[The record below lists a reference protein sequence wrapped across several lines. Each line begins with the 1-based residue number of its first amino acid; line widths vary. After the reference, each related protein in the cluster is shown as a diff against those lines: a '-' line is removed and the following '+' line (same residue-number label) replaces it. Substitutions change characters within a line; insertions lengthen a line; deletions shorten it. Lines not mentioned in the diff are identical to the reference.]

1 MHEAL
6 RAALSDFTEEGST
19 RDRTTRLLDVLGY
32 RSERTLD
39 VGDVGAFVD
48 LLEENNPLTERQ
60 RRLFGAWKSA
70 AIVFQITGDDI
81 GDVPDMFQD
90 FDAGRVKSFLFVAAD
105 LEARAYPRTEL
116 ADMARAVNR
125 GFPMPV
131 LVLFRHGLTLTLA
144 SVHRR
149 AHKRDGIRDV
159 LERVTLVKDIRP
171 AAPHRAHLE
180 ILGDLDLPHLRVG
193 GVHDFDSLHAAW
205 ERVLDIEAL
214 NKRFYGELFA
224 WFQRAVDQCS
234 FPDDG
239 AGEGSNER
247 HVIRLITRLL
257 FVWFLREKGLIPTE
271 LFEEGFAKAELK
283 DHDLERT
290 DYYRAVLQ
298 NLFFATLNTEIDK
311 RAFNKRAKAAK
322 GDFTKFHYRD
332 LLTHP
337 QRFLEKLREVPFV
350 NGGLFDC
357 LDDFAAGSAHGRRI
371 DAFADGT
378 DMDGGGLGVP
388 ARLFLDPDDGLFP
401 LFRRYKFTVEENTP
415 LDREVALDPELLGR
429 AFEHLLAAYNP
440 ETRETAR
447 KSTGSYYTPRQVVDY
462 MVQEVLTEA
471 LAVTTEPSD
480 GDAAFWRDRLVYL
493 LDPSDAMD
501 DADELFEEA
510 DRRVIVG
517 AIAGLKALDPA
528 VGSGAFPMGILQTL
542 TLALRRL
549 DPHNNLWEEFQ
560 KERAKARAAEAFDT
574 PDQQHRDDA
583 LREISDTFEKYRQSD
598 FGRKLYLIQN
608 SIYGVDIQPIACQI
622 AKLRFFISLAIEQ
635 DSDPSKP
642 NLGIKPLPNLET
654 RFVAAD
660 ALMGFQSDPAFLLFD
675 DVVASKQKEVAS
687 VRERYFL
694 ADSRPKKLECVETDH
709 RLRRELRDLLES
721 ERRAWVEAHLAAIE
735 NRAKDFPNPKAR
747 DEYRTRELRNFA
759 VSQRRYDS
767 AFEDARKVAE
777 WDPYDQNG
785 SASWFVPQY
794 MFGVAGGFDVVI
806 GNPPYIQL
814 QKDRGR
820 AGKRYQSADF
830 ATFARTGDIY
840 QLFYER
846 GCRLLKSDTGALT
859 YITSNSWLKAEYGK
873 SCVGGSPNATRH
885 CVSLRW
891 VRMYSTPSSTLV
903 YLSSAKVAALCVC
916 LRSTSTI
923 LTGETFRRLRTSG
936 AKCVWTAR
944 RRGVCFPTSSGTC
957 LRRCAVQGFRLRTGM
972 CGSTT
977 GSRPATTRRL

>member
-1 MHEAL
+1 M
-6 RAALSDFTEEGST
+6 
-19 RDRTTRLLDVLGY
+19 
-32 RSERTLD
+32 
-39 VGDVGAFVD
+39 
-48 LLEENNPLTERQ
+48 
-60 RRLFGAWKSA
+60 
-70 AIVFQITGDDI
+70 
-81 GDVPDMFQD
+81 
-90 FDAGRVKSFLFVAAD
+90 VA
-105 LEARAYPRTEL
+105 
-116 ADMARAVNR
+116 
-125 GFPMPV
+125 
-131 LVLFRHGLTLTLA
+131 
-144 SVHRR
+144 
-149 AHKRDGIRDV
+149 
-159 LERVTLVKDIRP
+159 
-171 AAPHRAHLE
+171 
-180 ILGDLDLPHLRVG
+180 
-193 GVHDFDSLHAAW
+193 
-205 ERVLDIEAL
+205 
-214 NKRFYGELFA
+214 
-224 WFQRAVDQCS
+224 
-234 FPDDG
+234 
-239 AGEGSNER
+239 
-247 HVIRLITRLL
+247 
-257 FVWFLREKGLIPTE
+257 E

-298 NLFFATLNTEIDK
+298 NLFFATLNTEIDE

-462 MVQEVLTEA
+462 MVQEALTEA
-471 LAVTTEPSD
+471 LAATTEPPD

-501 DADELFEEA
+501 DADELFEEG
-510 DRRVIVG
+510 DRRVIVA

-635 DSDPSKP
+635 DSDPSEP

-709 RLRRELRDLLES
+709 RLRRELHDILKNERADWVAAQQRDIDH
-721 ERRAWVEAHLAAIE
+721 RARKFRNPEARKKFREA
-735 NRAKDFPNPKAR
+735 
-747 DEYRTRELRNFA
+747 ELRDFA
-759 VSQRRYDS
+759 KRRLEYD
-767 AFEDARKVAE
+767 AALGDARRVAT

-785 SASWFVPQY
+785 CADWFEPEY
-794 MFGVAGGFDVVI
+794 MFGVPHGFDVVI

-814 QKDRGR
+814 QKNHGELARRYEGAGYETLARRG
-820 AGKRYQSADF
+820 DV
-830 ATFARTGDIY
+830 Y

-846 GCRLLKSDTGALT
+846 GSRLLQPGIGTLA
-859 YITSNSWLKAEYGK
+859 YITSNSWLKAKSGGLLRRWFAERHTPLRLIEMGK
-873 SCVGGSPNATRH
+873 DVFEAIVDTGVVLVREGGSAIPIPAIDVDRLDHDVFPPPDGRWREARPSGDSPWSILSTAQWRVLNKIHSKGTPLKAWDVRINRGVVTGYNDAFVVDDATKKWTPGIGQCGKWNLPRVSG
-885 CVSLRW
+885 CQIAVSLVEVHRIGGAS
-891 VRMYSTPSSTLV
+891 VQCAVTAPGVVETEVAGQSCPKLGGRFVGPQVHVLVLDAAPQTFDEHVVHPS
-903 YLSSAKVAALCVC
+903 ALAIHADRNGVV
-916 LRSTSTI
+916 LEHVGERF
-923 LTGETFRRLRTSG
+923 TGELG
-936 AKCVWTAR
+936 PLV
-944 RRGVCFPTSSGTC
+944 GIED
-957 LRRCAVQGFRLRTGM
+957 LRRFKAL
-972 CGSTT
+972 
-977 GSRPATTRRL
+977 